1 MANSQGIHRIR
12 CLKNFNHALPGKS
25 KKKPGLMKQKLK
37 TGPLGWA
44 LLFLLTVA
52 VIAAVFILTPLG
64 SKIWRLNHLLADMEE
79 ARNYF
84 LSFQPYSTLYF
95 IIFQI
100 LQVVISVIPGEL
112 TGFLGGFIF
121 GAIPGFLYSMI
132 GLTTGSAIAVTIG
145 RIFKKV
151 FLERII
157 PARILDMFGKRV
169 GKWGLLT
176 VFIFYLIPGAPK
188 DYMCYLIGLSRIP
201 LLRFIIVS
209 SLGRMPATLVL
220 SLEGGKV
227 VEGDWVFSAVLA
239 IASLVILIPLLVF
252 SDRIQRYFG
261 IKD

>member
-1 MANSQGIHRIR
+1 MFERFSGQDFSPRSR
-12 CLKNFNHALPGKS
+12 ALPWNEKINQLGCTWTFQD
-25 KKKPGLMKQKLK
+25 KPLAASPPRQASC
-37 TGPLGWA
+37 LGH
-44 LLFLLTVA
+44 
-52 VIAAVFILTPLG
+52 P
-64 SKIWRLNHLLADMEE
+64 RLNHLLADMEE